1 MYYIKTII
9 YVTCSRITTIILQ
22 SYYIILLQIL
32 LEIMLTYIYNTY
44 MLPCSDIAANIRIIY
59 NIICS
64 CIVVAVSVY
73 TIYYILLNAHADQHV
88 LHAISII
95 LCTL

>member
-1 MYYIKTII
+1 
-9 YVTCSRITTIILQ
+9 
-22 SYYIILLQIL
+22 
-32 LEIMLTYIYNTY
+32 
-44 MLPCSDIAANIRIIY
+44 MLPYSDIAANIRNIY

-73 TIYYILLNAHADQHV
+73 TIYYILLNAHANQHV